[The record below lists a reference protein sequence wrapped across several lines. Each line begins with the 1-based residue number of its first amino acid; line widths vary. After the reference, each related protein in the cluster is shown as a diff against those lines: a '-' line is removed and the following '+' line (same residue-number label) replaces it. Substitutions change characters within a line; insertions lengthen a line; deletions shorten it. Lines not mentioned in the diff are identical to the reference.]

1 MIRII
6 TKNQVLEENTI
17 KLLYRIV
24 NELLYFDD
32 KKCNLRLYIL
42 IALKA
47 EVFKLVYDK
56 IEYFKYIRT
65 HKRLINN
72 LYIFS
77 ISTKLYKFIRYYLH
91 Y

>member
-6 TKNQVLEENTI
+6 TENQALEENTI

-32 KKCNLRLYIL
+32 KKYNLRLYIL
-42 IALKA
+42 TILKA
-47 EVFKLVYDK
+47 EVFKLIYDK
-56 IEYFKYIRT
+56 IRYSEYTRT
-65 HKRLINN
+65 YKRLINN

-77 ISTKLYKFIRYYLH
+77 ISTKLHKFIRHYLYY
-91 Y
+91 

>member
-6 TKNQVLEENTI
+6 TKNQALEENTV
-17 KLLYRIV
+17 KLLYRII

-32 KKCNLRLYIL
+32 EKRDLRLYIL
-42 IALKA
+42 IILKA
-47 EVFKLVYDK
+47 EVFKLVYNK
-56 IEYFKYIRT
+56 IRYSEYART

-77 ISTKLYKFIRYYLH
+77 ISTKLYEFIRHYSYY
-91 Y
+91 